1 MAEAKQYKLNMQKIL
16 LIAMIC
22 LTNALY
28 AQRQKDGTP
37 VELTCE
43 HLVNPL
49 GVDKTNPRLNWR
61 LADRRQGAKQ
71 SAYQVMVSMDSL
83 GLLKDRA
90 ETWNSG
96 KQSSSTMLIQ
106 YKGAKLKPQ
115 TKYFWKVLVWD
126 KDGQQ
131 STSTIASFE
140 TGMMGMNN
148 WRGKWISDNH
158 DIHEQAAPY
167 FRRIFNTTKPIKS
180 ARAYIAVAGLYELS
194 INGKKIGDHRLDP
207 MYTRF
212 DKRTLYVVE
221 DVTRQLQHGDN
232 AIAVVLGNGW
242 YNHQPL
248 AVWNFD
254 KAPWRD
260 RPTFCLDLRVV
271 YQDGSEETFSSDQ
284 QWKTAAGPIRYNNIY
299 TGEHYDARMEMPGW
313 DKPNFDDSQWHS
325 VTYRNPPSSN
335 IVSQQLVP
343 IRLVRSYEPKAIR
356 KIDEKTYVFD
366 MGQNMAGVTKIKIQG
381 KAGTVIQI
389 KHGER
394 LYPNGRLDLSN
405 IDVYYRGDKE
415 LEPFQTDI
423 LTLSGEKT
431 DEFMA
436 KFGYK
441 GFRYVELSSSE
452 PITLDKS
459 AVTAYFMHSDVRSA
473 GQLKTSSPLIN
484 GLWEATNNAYLSNLM
499 GYPTDCPQREKNG
512 WTGDGHLAIET
523 AYYNFDGITVY
534 EKWMADHRDEQQAN
548 GVLPDII
555 PTAGW
560 GYGTANGLDWTSTIA
575 IIPWQTYLFYGDASL
590 LAECYDNI
598 KRYVDYVDGISPQGL
613 TTFGRGDWV
622 PVKSQSNLELT
633 SSVYFYVDAT
643 ILASAAKLF
652 GKTADQQKYEGLSKK
667 IKDAIN
673 VKFLDRETGIYS
685 QGTQTELSVPL
696 YWGVV
701 PEAMKAKVAANL
713 NKRVEET
720 DFHLDVGVL
729 GAKALL
735 NALKDNGYDET
746 AYKVAVQDT
755 YPSWGWWIVN
765 GATTLLEN
773 WDLKA
778 TRDISD
784 NHMMFGE
791 IGGWFF
797 KSIGGIS
804 PDPEQAGF
812 KHILLKPIF
821 PKELKESSISFRS
834 PYGEIVSRWRVN
846 GNKVEYDVEIPANA
860 TATFYPPKNSNN
872 NKVIN
877 LEAGK
882 HKIDLELE

>member
-1 MAEAKQYKLNMQKIL
+1 MRKTLLMIMLSMGTLLHAQQQKECVP
-16 LIAMIC
+16 IA
-22 LTNALY
+22 L
-28 AQRQKDGTP
+28 R
-37 VELTCE
+37 CE
-43 HLVNPL
+43 HLENPL
-49 GVDKTNPRLNWR
+49 GVDKLNPRLSWQ
-61 LADRRQGAKQ
+61 LDDKRQGAKQ
-71 SAYQVMVSMDSL
+71 SAYQILVDRDSTAL
-83 GLLKDRA
+83 VKNKSRI
-90 ETWNSG
+90 WNSG
-96 KQSSSTMLIQ
+96 KQSNSDILVQYDGSTLE
-106 YKGAKLKPQ
+106 PQ
-115 TKYFWKVLVWD
+115 TKYFWRVLVWD
-126 KDGQQ
+126 KNGKP
-131 STSTIASFE
+131 STSSIASFE
-140 TGMMGMNN
+140 TGMMGMQN
-148 WRGKWISDNH
+148 WKGKWINDKQ

-167 FRRIFNTTKPIKS
+167 FRKAFKAAKAIKS
-180 ARAYIAVAGLYELS
+180 ARAYIAAAGLYELS
-194 INGKKIGDHRLDP
+194 INGKRIGDHRLDP

-212 DKRTLYVVE
+212 DKRTLYLVE
-221 DVTRQLQHGDN
+221 DVTGQLQQGDN
-232 AIAVVLGNGW
+232 VLAIVLGNGW
-242 YNHQPL
+242 YNHQAL

-260 RPTFCLDLRVV
+260 RPTFCLDLRIV
-271 YQDGSEETFSSDQ
+271 YEDGTEETVSSDQ
-284 QWKTAAGPIRYNNIY
+284 TWKTAAGPIRYNNIY
-299 TGEHYDARMEMPGW
+299 TGEHYDARLEMPGW
-313 DKPNFDDSQWHS
+313 DTAAFDDSEWHA
-325 VTYRNPPSSN
+325 VQYRKPPSAN
-335 IVSQQLVP
+335 IVSQQMVP
-343 IRLVRSYEPKAIR
+343 IRLVRSYKPKLIK
-356 KIDEKTYVFD
+356 KIDDRTYVFD
-366 MGQNMAGVTKIKIQG
+366 MGQNMAGVTKIKIAG
-381 KAGTVIQI
+381 KAGTVVKI

-394 LYPNGRLDLSN
+394 VQANGRLDQSN
-405 IDVYYRGDKE
+405 IDVYYRGNKD

-423 LTLSGEKT
+423 LTLSGRKM

-452 PITLDKS
+452 PIAVDES
-459 AVTAYFMHSDVRSA
+459 AVTAYFMHSDVRPI
-473 GQLKTSSPLIN
+473 GQLKTSSSLIN

-534 EKWMADHRDEQQAN
+534 EKWMADHRDEQQEN

-555 PTAGW
+555 PTGGW

-575 IIPWQTYLFYGDASL
+575 IIPWQTYLFYGDAKL

-598 KRYVDYVDGISPQGL
+598 KRYVDYVDGISPNGL

-643 ILASAAKLF
+643 ILAAAAKMF
-652 GKTADQQKYEGLSKK
+652 GKTGDQQKYERLSQK

-673 VKFLDRETGIYS
+673 TKFLDTTTGIYS
-685 QGTQTELSVPL
+685 TGTQTELSVPL
-696 YWGVV
+696 YWGLV

-720 DFHLDVGVL
+720 NFHLDVGVL

-735 NALKDNGYDET
+735 NALKDNGYGET

-773 WDLKA
+773 WDLQA

-797 KSIGGIS
+797 KSIGGIL
-804 PDPEQAGF
+804 PDPTQAGF
-812 KHILLKPIF
+812 KHVLLKPIF
-821 PKELKESSISFRS
+821 PKELKESSISYQS
-834 PYGEIVSRWRVN
+834 PYGKIVSSWRVN
-846 GNKVEYDVEIPANA
+846 GNKIEYTVEIPANA
-860 TATFYPPKNSNN
+860 TATFYPPANIRSSGA
-872 NKVIN
+872 VQ

-882 HKIDLELE
+882 YQMDLELK